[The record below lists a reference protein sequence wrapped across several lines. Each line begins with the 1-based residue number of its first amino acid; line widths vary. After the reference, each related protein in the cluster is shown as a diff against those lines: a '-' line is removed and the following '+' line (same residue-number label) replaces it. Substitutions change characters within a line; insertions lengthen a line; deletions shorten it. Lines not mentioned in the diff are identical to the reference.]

1 MSFED
6 AEVLTESRE
15 LSEYFEQTAARVD
28 PKQAANWIRG
38 DVRALLAERG
48 EEPWEGPISPDRLGA
63 LITLVE
69 DGTVSRSNAREVILP
84 EILAT
89 GAEPADIVEQKG
101 LGAIGAGDELREI
114 VERVIADN
122 PQQAGQ
128 LRGGQQKLRGFF
140 VGQVMKATGGRADA
154 KAVNALLREILG

>member
-1 MSFED
+1 M
-6 AEVLTESRE
+6 
-15 LSEYFEQTAARVD
+15 
-28 PKQAANWIRG
+28 
-38 DVRALLAERG
+38 RG
-48 EEPWEGPISPDRLGA
+48 ERLRRLDQRA
-63 LITLVE
+63 
-69 DGTVSRSNAREVILP
+69 A
-84 EILAT
+84 
-89 GAEPADIVEQKG
+89 

-128 LRGGQQKLRGFF
+128 LRDGQQKLRGFF